1 MRIKLDRQWVERL
14 LKLPE
19 SGMGYQRVNVRMAD
33 GREVKNAVVLN
44 AEVLELPDD
53 FGPAT
58 VTDIQLHEW

>member
-1 MRIKLDRQWVERL
+1 
-14 LKLPE
+14 
-19 SGMGYQRVNVRMAD
+19 MGYQRVNVRMAD